1 MKSRKHLVEEVCTKK
16 QKEKTMQ
23 QETNIN
29 YCKKKM
35 QWPDKKQQTKK
46 VVTKKQ
52 YNKQMEEVGV
62 INAQWKE
69 WRQEACLD
77 K

>member
-1 MKSRKHLVEEVCTKK
+1 
-16 QKEKTMQ
+16 
-23 QETNIN
+23 
-29 YCKKKM
+29 M

-62 INAQWKE
+62 INAQ
-69 WRQEACLD
+69 
-77 K
+77 

>member
-1 MKSRKHLVEEVCTKK
+1 MRKK
-16 QKEKTMQ
+16 
-23 QETNIN
+23 
-29 YCKKKM
+29 
-35 QWPDKKQQTKK
+35 
-46 VVTKKQ
+46 

-69 WRQEACLD
+69 WMREACLD